1 VERRHFL
8 GGLAV
13 ATWPSHIG
21 QVEKPGRIFDVRR
34 FGAAGDGR
42 TDDTNAI
49 RRAVAGTAKAG
60 GIIHLP
66 AGDYLVSGPLTLPE
80 SKVWQVQ
87 GAGRELTRLRLGGS
101 ASSSDLIK
109 SVHGH
114 RRTEFGCAVQDLT
127 IDGAGLP
134 GTPVRLVDH
143 SLLSLRRV
151 YICNVGGS
159 ALVLEGVWDSILDD
173 VFVEDAGT
181 ATAPAVVCR
190 SPESGPGDSMNN
202 VVFVNLHIESNADAT
217 HLDITGAASNRTDT
231 LQFFALKCHGDPVT
245 GRPGLPLIRLDR
257 HTIGCSFFGGIVAWG
272 KGSSQIEVD
281 GQRNKFVGIDHGVGP
296 LGGSPEYAYR
306 FTANAVG
313 NHLLTPNFKN
323 GIGEQVYRSAYVR
336 VEPGASRTKLLFPQT
351 STGPAPLARVLS
363 DEGTATLFLGDDI
376 DDAGGLYLRHGQGF
390 NPLVTNGISGTSV
403 PARNLRGS
411 VGIGGGTTQV
421 EVRLPNLE
429 PDDAYFVT
437 CTVSAVRGRPAPGA
451 RRVWLTDKTAQGF
464 RVRCEE
470 APGGDSG
477 VVVDWILVR

>member
-13 ATWPSHIG
+13 AAWPSHVA
-21 QVEKPGRIFDVRR
+21 QVKEPGRIFDVRR

-80 SKVWQVQ
+80 SKVWQLQ

-101 ASSSDLIK
+101 ASSCDLIK

-159 ALVLEGVWDSILDD
+159 ALVLDGIWDSILDD

-190 SPESGPGDSMNN
+190 SAESGWGD
-202 VVFVNLHIESNADAT
+202 
-217 HLDITGAASNRTDT
+217 
-231 LQFFALKCHGDPVT
+231 
-245 GRPGLPLIRLDR
+245 
-257 HTIGCSFFGGIVAWG
+257 
-272 KGSSQIEVD
+272 
-281 GQRNKFVGIDHGVGP
+281 
-296 LGGSPEYAYR
+296 
-306 FTANAVG
+306 
-313 NHLLTPNFKN
+313 
-323 GIGEQVYRSAYVR
+323 
-336 VEPGASRTKLLFPQT
+336 
-351 STGPAPLARVLS
+351 
-363 DEGTATLFLGDDI
+363 
-376 DDAGGLYLRHGQGF
+376 
-390 NPLVTNGISGTSV
+390 
-403 PARNLRGS
+403 
-411 VGIGGGTTQV
+411 
-421 EVRLPNLE
+421 
-429 PDDAYFVT
+429 
-437 CTVSAVRGRPAPGA
+437 
-451 RRVWLTDKTAQGF
+451 
-464 RVRCEE
+464 
-470 APGGDSG
+470 
-477 VVVDWILVR
+477 